1 MPPLRRAFTLIEL
14 LVVIA
19 IIAILIALLLPALQQ
34 AREAARRM
42 SCKNNL
48 KQYGLALHNYVDV
61 HGSLPSG
68 HYFRGVFAGTRNLP
82 FGGGTGF
89 SWQSLILPFMDQAP
103 LHNQFNFNVPIA
115 HSGIAESNRNEKL
128 AETPLAYARC
138 PSDPAPTNSLI
149 GDGGADLGEQT
160 NAAVSS
166 YKTNS
171 GSFEEN
177 HLGLPHENQDWRN
190 GLFHLDSMIKLR
202 DVTDGLSATIAVGE
216 VSWLQTPTGRI
227 YGSTCPNCGY
237 PHAPGEL
244 YIQSWRFMANTQHK
258 MNLPKTANAEFRAES
273 FGSAHVGGSQFLL
286 LDGSVRFVGENIQ
299 HTECPW
305 MPANPYD
312 RSGGYAQ
319 YGLYQRLSSRAD
331 GAVIGEF

>member
-1 MPPLRRAFTLIEL
+1 MLPRCRGFTLIEL

-19 IIAILIALLLPALQQ
+19 IIAILIALLLPAVQQ

-48 KQYGLALHNYVDV
+48 KQYGLALHNYIDV
-61 HGSLPSG
+61 HGSIPPG
-68 HYFRGVFAGTRNLP
+68 HQFRGHFAGTRNLP

-89 SWQSLILPFMDQAP
+89 AWQTLILPFLDQAP
-103 LHNQFNFNVPIA
+103 LYHQFNTSVPIA
-115 HSGIAESNRNEKL
+115 HSGIAESERNEKL
-128 AETPLAYARC
+128 AETAQAFARC
-138 PSDPAPTNSLI
+138 PSDPAPSNSLI
-149 GDGGADLGEQT
+149 GEGGADLGEQK

-166 YKTNS
+166 YKANS

-177 HLGLPHENQDWRN
+177 HLGLPYENQDWRN
-190 GLFHLDSMIKLR
+190 GLFHLDSRVKLR
-202 DVTDGLSATIAVGE
+202 DVTDGLSGTIAVGE
-216 VSWLQTPTGRI
+216 VSWLQTPTGRL

-273 FGSAHVGGSQFLL
+273 YGSAHAGGSQFLFM
-286 LDGSVRFVGENIQ
+286 DGSVRFVSENIQ
-299 HTECPW
+299 HTECLW
-305 MPANPYD
+305 SAANPYD
-312 RSGGYAQ
+312 RNGNYAA
-319 YGLYQRLSSRAD
+319 YGLYQRISSRAD
-331 GAVIGEF
+331 GAVVGDF

>member
-1 MPPLRRAFTLIEL
+1 MAVLRRAFTLIEL

-19 IIAILIALLLPALQQ
+19 IIAILIALLLPAVQQ

-48 KQYGLALHNYVDV
+48 KQYGLALHNYADV
-61 HGSLPSG
+61 HGSMPSG
-68 HYFRGVFAGTRNLP
+68 HLFRGSFAGTRNLP

-89 SWQSLILPFMDQAP
+89 SWQSMILPFMDQAA
-103 LHNQFNFNVPIA
+103 LHNQFNFGVPIA
-115 HSGIAESNRNEKL
+115 HTGYAESERNEKL
-128 AETPLAYARC
+128 AETPQAYARC
-138 PSDPAPTNSLI
+138 PSDPAPSRALI
-149 GDGGADLGEQT
+149 GEGGTLGEQLT
-160 NAAVSS
+160 AAVSS
-166 YKTNS
+166 YKANA

-177 HLGLPHENQDWRN
+177 HLGLPYENQDWRN
-190 GLFHLDSMIKLR
+190 GLFHLDSIIKLR

-216 VSWLQTPTGRI
+216 VSWLQTPTGRL

-237 PHAPGEL
+237 PHAGNEL
-244 YIQSWRFMANTQHK
+244 WIQSWRFLANTQHK

-286 LDGSVRFVGENIQ
+286 LDGSVRFVSENIQ

-305 MPANPYD
+305 TPANPYD
-312 RSGGYAQ
+312 RTNNYAG
-319 YGLYQRLSSRAD
+319 YGLYQRISSRGD